1 MAQVR
6 LNGFDGTGNG
16 GDARLIDAFTLDVI
30 GLAASFTFL
39 IYSSWSDIVSRE
51 VSDRLWIVFYP
62 VGLVL
67 TAIRLVA
74 QVGSWQQI
82 LLSIAI
88 TVAISLMLP
97 YLGLWGGADGKG
109 FICLALMNPV
119 IPALGGNLVHIVDP
133 LFPVVV
139 FSNAYV
145 ASLCAVLYPI
155 QRNLRMHR
163 ARTLYEGLEHE
174 SLLRKATAFLTGY
187 RVRVDEL
194 ESKPYLFLL
203 ESIHLQESKVERSY
217 KFNFRVDLDYSKQLA
232 EIKRAAEL
240 GLLPTGVWASPGL
253 PFLVFVTLGLGIS
266 LLFGD
271 VIWYFVSTLMHAVA
285 VMF

>member
-1 MAQVR
+1 M
-6 LNGFDGTGNG
+6 
-16 GDARLIDAFTLDVI
+16 IDAFTLDVI
-30 GLAASFTFL
+30 GLAASFAFL

-51 VSDRLWIVFYP
+51 VSDRVWMIFYP

-67 TAIRLVA
+67 TAIRFVA
-74 QVGSWQQI
+74 QTGLWQQI

-88 TVAISLMLP
+88 TVAISLLLP

-119 IPALGGNLVHIVDP
+119 IPALGGNLLHIVDP

-139 FSNAYV
+139 FSNAYI
-145 ASLCAVLYPI
+145 ASLCAVLYPV
-155 QRNLRMHR
+155 QRNLRMQRRHR
-163 ARTLYEGLEHE
+163 LFEGLEHE
-174 SLLRKATAFLTGY
+174 SLLHKVTAFLTGY
-187 RVRVDEL
+187 RVRIGEL

-203 ESIHLQESKVERSY
+203 ESVHLQESKVRRS
-217 KFNFRVDLDYSKQLA
+217 FEFTFRVDLDYSKQLVEA
-232 EIKRAAEL
+232 KRAAER
-240 GLLPTGVWASPGL
+240 GLLSEGVWASPGL

-271 VIWYFVSTLMHAVA
+271 VVWYFVSTLMHIVA
-285 VMF
+285 LIF

>member
-1 MAQVR
+1 VWAI
-6 LNGFDGTGNG
+6 L
-16 GDARLIDAFTLDVI
+16 
-30 GLAASFTFL
+30 
-39 IYSSWSDIVSRE
+39 
-51 VSDRLWIVFYP
+51 YP

-88 TVAISLMLP
+88 TVTISLLLP

-119 IPALGGNLVHIVDP
+119 TPALGGNLLHIVDP

-145 ASLCAVLYPI
+145 ASLYAVVYPVE
-155 QRNLRMHR
+155 RNLRMHR
-163 ARTLYEGLEHE
+163 GHALFEGLEHE
-174 SLLRKATAFLTGY
+174 SFLHKATAFFTGY
-187 RVRVDEL
+187 RVRIDEL

-203 ESIHLQESKVERSY
+203 ESIHLHESKVERS
-217 KFNFRVDLDYSKQLA
+217 FEFHLRVDVDYSKQLA
-232 EIKRAAEL
+232 ELKKAAEL
-240 GLLPTGVWASPGL
+240 ELLPTSMWASPGL

-271 VIWYFVSTLMHAVA
+271 VIWYFVSTLMHAMA
-285 VMF
+285 GMF

>member
-1 MAQVR
+1 
-6 LNGFDGTGNG
+6 
-16 GDARLIDAFTLDVI
+16 LIDAFTLDVI
-30 GLAASFTFL
+30 GLAASFAFL

-51 VSDRLWIVFYP
+51 VSDRVWMIFYP

-67 TAIRLVA
+67 TAIRFVA
-74 QVGSWQQI
+74 QTGLWQQI

-88 TVAISLMLP
+88 TVAISLLLP

-119 IPALGGNLVHIVDP
+119 IPALGGNLLHIVDP

-139 FSNAYV
+139 FSNAYI
-145 ASLCAVLYPI
+145 ASLCAVLYPV
-155 QRNLRMHR
+155 QRNLRVQRRHP
-163 ARTLYEGLEHE
+163 LFEGLEHE
-174 SLLRKATAFLTGY
+174 SLLHKVTAFFTGY
-187 RVRVDEL
+187 RVRIDEL

-203 ESIHLQESKVERSY
+203 ESIHLQESKVERNLE
-217 KFNFRVDLDYSKQLA
+217 FTFRVDLDYSKQLA
-232 EIKRAAEL
+232 EVKRAAEL
-240 GLLPTGVWASPGL
+240 GLLPGWIWASPGL

-271 VIWYFVSTLMHAVA
+271 VVWYFVSTLMHTVA
-285 VMF
+285 LVF